1 MIVILYDEIKIFYE
15 FFFANDHIQDAT
27 PLQQLNTVSKISK
40 KFGLFPNQNIPLRML
55 LTIPAATPSADQSFS
70 KVLKTS

>member
-1 MIVILYDEIKIFYE
+1 MKLKYFTI

-27 PLQQLNTVSKISK
+27 PLQRLNTVSKISK

-55 LTIPAATPSADQSFS
+55 LTTPAATPSADQSFS